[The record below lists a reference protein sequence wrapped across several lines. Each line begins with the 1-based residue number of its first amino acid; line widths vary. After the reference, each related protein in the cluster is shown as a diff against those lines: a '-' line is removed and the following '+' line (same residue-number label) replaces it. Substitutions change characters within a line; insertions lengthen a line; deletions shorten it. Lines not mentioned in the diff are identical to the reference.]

1 MKKMIYVLIIG
12 ISFSSFAAS
21 KKKKNIKE
29 TKQVKKSIPDLV
41 KAIKKRVKKY
51 HWDYSLFPE
60 TGWKKSQIAS
70 SDGNPLIYYT
80 CGDENAKNRS
90 LILSAVHGDEI
101 TPVYYGFRLVEWLKA
116 RPELCVDR
124 FVVVAPIVNPD
135 GFLRYTSGTRTNYN
149 KVDLNR
155 NFSTPEWKKSATK
168 LWKNRYKKRRRYF
181 PGHHPDSESETIF
194 QKWLIS
200 EFRPKK
206 ILSVHA
212 PLNFLDYDGPKSKL
226 EQEFSEDYLA
236 SCKELKYKIMA
247 ATPGLRYHAYR
258 TFPGSLGNYAGK
270 WLGIPTLTAELPTI
284 QGIKAGAYFGLLEK
298 GTRKFIEYN
307 VKGEP
312 KLLDKKIAEIDF
324 NSHRHQ

>member
-1 MKKMIYVLIIG
+1 MKKTLVLLVTV
-12 ISFSSFAAS
+12 FSVTLIA
-21 KKKKNIKE
+21 KEEPKIK
-29 TKQVKKSIPDLV
+29 TVPDLISS
-41 KAIKKRVKKY
+41 IKKRVKKY

-60 TGWKKSQIAS
+60 KHWKKAPQS
-70 SDGNPLIYYT
+70 SHAGNPLIYFT
-80 CGDENAKNRS
+80 CGDEDSENRS

-116 RPELCVDR
+116 RPELCKDR

-155 NFSTPEWKKSATK
+155 NFSTPEWKKSAK
-168 LWKNRYKKRRRYF
+168 HLWHKKYKKRRRYF
-181 PGHHPDSESETIF
+181 PGKKPDSESETIF

-200 EFRPKK
+200 EFRPQK

-212 PLNFLDYDGPKSKL
+212 PLNFLDYDGPMSKIK
-226 EQEFSEDYLA
+226 EEFTSDYLD
-236 SCKELKYKIMA
+236 SCKELKYQIMA
-247 ATPGLRYHAYR
+247 ATPGLRYHAYG

-284 QGIKAGAYFGLLEK
+284 QGKKAGAYFGLLEK
-298 GTRKFIEYN
+298 GTRRFIEFE
-307 VKGEP
+307 VDGKP
-312 KLLDKKIAEIDF
+312 KKLDKKIAEA
-324 NSHRHQ
+324 NSMLHRHQ